1 MMNNRGT
8 LRYNPNCTH
17 ISTTK
22 FNKKIANK
30 KIKAILTMKVG
41 IFNGGRWRRHLRI
54 GNKRRFY
61 YHDNRYDDPWNFTED
76 SRIRFSY
83 IFAISS
89 QYVHNNPELRVYLND
104 IKSIHDKKIL
114 NLNSYHIASPQVLD
128 EKYLQAKKVYQPRY
142 KLKQGKVAY
151 HSTPDLKFTYYF
163 LQSF

>member
-1 MMNNRGT
+1 MIIDMM
-8 LRYNPNCTH
+8 TH
-17 ISTTK
+17 GISL
-22 FNKKIANK
+22 KI
-30 KIKAILTMKVG
+30 LELDLV
-41 IFNGGRWRRHLRI
+41 
-54 GNKRRFY
+54 
-61 YHDNRYDDPWNFTED
+61 D
-76 SRIRFSY
+76 